1 MGLYENKEELSK
13 LDDERVE
20 DVAGGYMYYAGEISA
35 GVPRFEVIDDNTG
48 EVLDAFEGDRAARKA
63 LARCKE
69 LGVMTKTIDKDYLA
83 VLRKMQQQGQ

>member
-20 DVAGGYMYYAGEISA
+20 DVAGGYMHYAGEVSA

-48 EVLDAFEGDRAARKA
+48 EVLDAFEGDHAARKA

-69 LGVMTKTIDKDYLA
+69 LGEMTKTIDKDYLA
-83 VLRKMQQQGQ
+83 VLRKMHQQGQ